1 MEDKLKFIKDLLSIR
16 SELEGYDKIHEEIK
30 KAVAFKGTNLFV
42 LIFAIIVASVG
53 LNMNSPAVIIGA
65 MLISP
70 LMGPINGIGYSL
82 ATYNFTLLKVSIRNL
97 SLAVFASLMA
107 SAVYFYLT
115 PVNEAHSELLARIS
129 PTIYDVIIALFGGF
143 AGILA
148 LSSKLK
154 GNVIPGVAIATALMP
169 PICTAGYGLGTFQF
183 NFFFGALYLFAIN
196 AVFIALATMIVSQ
209 YLKFPIRSDIPAEK
223 KKSLNRYISI
233 IILITIVPSVYL
245 GYKLVKKEEFS
256 MNAKSFLKDVSIVD
270 GNYLMKSHLD
280 EDSFSIELM
289 FAGYGIT
296 DKIEMQI
303 KKIAAMHRLD
313 SSKVSINQGFN
324 TSELQEN
331 TQKFL
336 SERDML
342 ENKLNTTVYALKQA
356 EMKIDS
362 LSNISTFGEK
372 ILAEAKVL
380 YPSIEMCVYSEGYV
394 YGAPKDTT
402 STDTSMV
409 KVPMVVLYSNGTLK
423 KNEQAQV
430 QNWLMQRLSRKDVKV
445 IFQ

>member
-1 MEDKLKFIKDLLSIR
+1 MEEKLKFIKDLLSIR

-53 LNMNSPAVIIGA
+53 LNMNSTAVIIGA

-82 ATYNFTLLKVSIRNL
+82 ATYNFALLRVSIRNL

-196 AVFIALATMIVSQ
+196 AVFIALATLIVCQ
-209 YLKFPIRSDIPAEK
+209 YLNFPIRSDIPAEK
-223 KKSLNRYISI
+223 KKRMNRFITT
-233 IILITIVPSVYL
+233 IILITIIPSVYL
-245 GYKLVKKEEFS
+245 GYKLVQKEEFT
-256 MNAKSFLKDVSIVD
+256 MNAKSFIKEVSIID
-270 GNYLMKSHLD
+270 GNYLMKNNFD
-280 EDSFSIELM
+280 EDNFEIDLM

-296 DKIEMQI
+296 DKIEKQI
-303 KKIAAMHRLD
+303 KKVAAMHRLD

-331 TQKFL
+331 TQRFL

-342 ENKLNTTVYALKQA
+342 ENKLNTTVFALQQA
-356 EMKIDS
+356 EKKIDS

-380 YPSIEMCVYSEGYV
+380 YPSIQKCVYSEGFV
-394 YGAPKDTT
+394 YGEPKDTT
-402 STDTSMV
+402 KTDTTIT
-409 KVPMVVLYSNGTLK
+409 KVPMVVLYSNGSLK
-423 KNEQAQV
+423 SNEQAQV
-430 QNWLMQRLSRKDVKV
+430 RNWLMQRLSRKDVKV